1 MQKQNNKVFG
11 VLAEFGSAREIYHA
25 CEKVRDK
32 GFKHWDAH
40 TPFPV
45 HGLDKAMGL
54 KPSVLPWIVLVMSLS
69 GLVVGFGLQTWVHVF
84 EYPLVI
90 SGKPL
95 FSWPAFIP
103 VTFELTVLF
112 GAFGAVFGML
122 GLNKLPQLYHAVF
135 HSSRFARATDDKFFI
150 SIEATD
156 PQFDAT
162 ATQTFLKS
170 VGAVHVEVLEQ

>member
-1 MQKQNNKVFG
+1 MTKKFG
-11 VLAEFGSAREIYHA
+11 VLAEFDSASSIYHA
-25 CEKVRDK
+25 CEKIRDK
-32 GFKHWDAH
+32 GFKKWDSH

-54 KPSVLPWIVLVMSLS
+54 KPSVLPWIVLVLALTGTTAGM
-69 GLVVGFGLQTWVHVF
+69 GLQWWINTI

-90 SGKPL
+90 SGKPY

-103 VTFELTVLF
+103 VTFEITVLL

-122 GLNKLPQLYHAVF
+122 ILNRLPQWYHSLF
-135 HSSRFARATDDKFFI
+135 RSESFARVTDDKFFV

-156 PQFDAT
+156 PLFDAT
-162 ATQTFLKS
+162 KTGLWLKEIGATQ
-170 VGAVHVEVLEQ
+170 VELVDE